1 MSGILLSGGTIVTRE
16 TAHEAG
22 VGTVFD
28 RWVQYVPPDRRRWV
42 ALARERHASS
52 PPPPGPDQGPKFRS
66 RKLVFLSWSH

>member
-52 PPPPGPDQGPKFRS
+52 PSPGAGS
-66 RKLVFLSWSH
+66 RT